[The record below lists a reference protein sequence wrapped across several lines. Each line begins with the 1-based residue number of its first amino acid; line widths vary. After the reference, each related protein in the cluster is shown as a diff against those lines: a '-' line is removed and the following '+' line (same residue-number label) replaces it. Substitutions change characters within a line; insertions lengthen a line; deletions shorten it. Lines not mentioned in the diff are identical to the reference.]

1 MFKFN
6 SSAIESISDL
16 NGDEVQITFNGGR
29 EYTYKVANPA
39 TFVEDLSLVIE
50 NEDSVGKFINLA
62 IRGEDLTLA

>member
-6 SSAIESISDL
+6 SSAVNSISDVE
-16 NGDEVQITFNGGR
+16 NGQVTIQFNNGR
-29 EYTYKVANPA
+29 DYTYNVANPA

-50 NEDSVGKFINLA
+50 NEDSVGKFINLS

>member
-16 NGDEVQITFNGGR
+16 NDDQVQITFNGGR
-29 EYTYKVANPA
+29 EYTYKVANPSE
-39 TFVEDLSLVIE
+39 FVSNLNLVIK

-62 IRGEDLTLA
+62 IRGEDLVQV